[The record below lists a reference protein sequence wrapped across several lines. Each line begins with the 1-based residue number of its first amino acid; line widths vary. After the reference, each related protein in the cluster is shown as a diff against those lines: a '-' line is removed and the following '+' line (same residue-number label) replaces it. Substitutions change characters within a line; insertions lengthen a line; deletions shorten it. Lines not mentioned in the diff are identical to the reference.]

1 MSPVA
6 AFAVASAPASTASS
20 PCTGALPSGPALP
33 KDSVA
38 TAEDARSVGAPLPGG
53 GASAGGASGL
63 SLSAPS
69 LTGARREEAL
79 ALLRA
84 VAAFRTAPHAAP
96 CGAAHLLQPRN
107 KPTHIRPF
115 HVLTAK
121 KDSGKEMGK
130 TTQTC
135 TRRAD
140 PTREEVC
147 ASESR
152 SQTQTQHYHN
162 TAQRAKRTSCV
173 DN

>member
-6 AFAVASAPASTASS
+6 AFAVASATASS

>member
-20 PCTGALPSGPALP
+20 PCTGALPSGPALR
-33 KDSVA
+33 KDSVV
-38 TAEDARSVGAPLPGG
+38 TAEDTRSVGAPLPGG

-63 SLSAPS
+63 SRSASS
-69 LTGARREEAL
+69 LTAARREEAL

-96 CGAAHLLQPRN
+96 CGAAHLLPPR
-107 KPTHIRPF
+107 KKTSHIRPF
-115 HVLTAK
+115 HVLTAEN
-121 KDSGKEMGK
+121 DTGKEMRK

-135 TRRAD
+135 TWRAD

-152 SQTQTQHYHN
+152 AQTQTQHYHN
-162 TAQRAKRTSCV
+162 TAQTQNVHRA
-173 DN
+173 